1 MKGERVGAGGWGW
14 PRGLVRVTGRGGG
27 GGVGPKIP
35 TRKSTHTLGY
45 RNGSKLR

>member
-27 GGVGPKIP
+27 GRG
-35 TRKSTHTLGY
+35 T
-45 RNGSKLR
+45 

>member
-27 GGVGPKIP
+27 VGPKIP

>member
-14 PRGLVRVTGRGGG
+14 PRGLVRVTRPGG
-27 GGVGPKIP
+27 GGVGTKIP
-35 TRKSTHTLGY
+35 SRKSSHTPCY

>member
-27 GGVGPKIP
+27 GVGPKIP